1 MGMQIVTHR
10 SFDRSIVGDARDD
23 DGRERTTGETRR
35 KRTARRARESSS
47 ARADDDPERARE
59 WVDGDDDGGRGAE
72 ARRPRDRGEEV
83 SSTTNGRARVRGSG
97 DDAVERD
104 EGERERG
111 ANGETSDGE
120 ETGGARWTR
129 DVDAETSGEGLD
141 ARERVGGDRAIARTR
156 RGGGRGER
164 RRWFVDESCDARG
177 FRTLSLIHI

>member
-1 MGMQIVTHR
+1 MQIVTHR

-35 KRTARRARESSS
+35 GRTVRRARESSS

-59 WVDGDDDGGRGAE
+59 WVDGDDDGGRGSEAE
-72 ARRPRDRGEEV
+72 RPSDRGEEV

-111 ANGETSDGE
+111 ANG
-120 ETGGARWTR
+120 
-129 DVDAETSGEGLD
+129 
-141 ARERVGGDRAIARTR
+141 
-156 RGGGRGER
+156 
-164 RRWFVDESCDARG
+164 
-177 FRTLSLIHI
+177 